1 MQRGRNVRSGR
12 PPVRGGSE
20 LHRAWLGLLQTE
32 GPFLSVPVLKATWP
46 NGFVKLG
53 YDRAERAALDD
64 LKAARPEFER
74 AWDRWLCDVR
84 KPGAHSVQESF
95 AELRRARQ
103 AWVDAVTLGVFG
115 WEGMLQCDQGS
126 GSACDALAVFSPDGA
141 TRLAPTGAL
150 MYGNQPCA
158 LLLVVDPQD
167 APLDKNYPEDTW
179 SASALDRMAA
189 LLRGPAGSRGCSVGV
204 VTDGRWWALVSAP
217 LAGPCAWGMTDA
229 LTWSDSPEVLCA
241 FARLLDVRLLRPG
254 AGLGGTTLPQMFE
267 ASVSQA
273 EEVTE
278 SLGLQV
284 RQAVELLVAAFCEA
298 SRAARAQGL
307 PDPLPADVGQVYEAA
322 VCVMMRVVF
331 LLFAQERDLLPASAV
346 FVESY
351 GMLGV
356 LRELEERSARE
367 GEEAM
372 DGTSLAWHRL
382 LAASQAV
389 YAGATFEDMRMPAY
403 GGSVFD
409 PARHPFLTQVS
420 PKTGGLDVAVSD
432 RVMLHVLESVQKI
445 TVPGDPEPR
454 PLSFREIDVEQIGYI
469 YEGLLGFTCVRAQGC
484 VLGLKGKGGR
494 ADEPEVPLD
503 VLEGLR
509 AASPEPAAL
518 ASAIV
523 GMLKDGELLAKG
535 DIPSK
540 SAYEKPLKAPAL
552 DADFRLAQVTRDEA
566 MRERLRPWM
575 PLVRNDLRGKPVVFQ
590 PGDLYVTATSSR
602 KDAGAHYTPRS
613 LAESVVVHALQPL
626 AYSPGPYQTAD
637 AAQWRRRPSNE
648 ILDLKVADIA
658 CGSGA
663 FLVAAARY
671 LAGELAAAWAAEG
684 QFGELS
690 GEERTTLA
698 LRKVVANCIYG
709 VDINEMAVEMCKL
722 SLWLVSLDRSKPF
735 SFVDNK
741 VLTGNSLLGVTDAQ
755 QLRYLSFDGGP
766 RTVGHTK
773 TGRLFELDDGA
784 RVFARSIDLDDT
796 LREARG
802 LRSELAQDISESDPM
817 RGRAYKRRL
826 MGLYDEKVGVLRRV
840 GDALVAT
847 GLIEE
852 PKHGSKKSE
861 KALDELAAA
870 VARAFPADDE
880 RPDAEKLD
888 DITRRGLT
896 PEVRTD
902 YVRWQCL
909 HWPVEF
915 PEVAERGGFDAV
927 VGNPPFLGGQKL
939 TGSMGANVRNYYIQ
953 TLAGGAKGSA
963 DLCAYFFLQ
972 AYGLVRPGGTL
983 GLLAT
988 NTIAQGATREVGLDQ
1003 MVARGF
1009 TIMRA
1014 VRSEKW
1020 PTSNASLEYA
1030 AVWGCKGTPAQGA
1043 ERVCDGKPAA
1053 KISTLL
1059 EPEGRVSGKPV
1070 PLKENE
1076 GVAFQG
1082 CIVLGMGFVLEPE
1095 EAQAWIAADPK
1106 NKEVLFPYLNGE
1118 DLNSRPD
1125 CSASRWVIDFNQRE
1139 EDEAKQYALPYAR
1152 VLEKVKP
1159 EREKKEDPTTSNA
1172 PWWQYLRTRP
1182 AMRKAIAGLD
1192 EVMVIAQVS
1201 KTLMPQ
1207 FVSSKQV
1214 LDAKLIVFASST
1226 RALLAILSSSIHYV
1240 WSIQYGTTM
1249 RTDPTYVPSALFSP
1263 FPRPLE
1269 TPELDVL
1276 GRELDCERRQIMLCR
1291 QLGLTA
1297 LYNLVND
1304 PDMPGEADPDVV
1316 RMRDIHR
1323 RLDEAV
1329 MDAYGW
1335 GDVELDHG
1343 FYEYRKMVRWTV
1355 CPQARA
1361 EILDRLLEENHR
1373 RARLQEST
1381 SQEEEQ

>member
-1 MQRGRNVRSGR
+1 M
-12 PPVRGGSE
+12 
-20 LHRAWLGLLQTE
+20 
-32 GPFLSVPVLKATWP
+32 
-46 NGFVKLG
+46 
-53 YDRAERAALDD
+53 
-64 LKAARPEFER
+64 
-74 AWDRWLCDVR
+74 
-84 KPGAHSVQESF
+84 
-95 AELRRARQ
+95 
-103 AWVDAVTLGVFG
+103 
-115 WEGMLQCDQGS
+115 
-126 GSACDALAVFSPDGA
+126 
-141 TRLAPTGAL
+141 
-150 MYGNQPCA
+150 
-158 LLLVVDPQD
+158 
-167 APLDKNYPEDTW
+167 
-179 SASALDRMAA
+179 
-189 LLRGPAGSRGCSVGV
+189 
-204 VTDGRWWALVSAP
+204 
-217 LAGPCAWGMTDA
+217 
-229 LTWSDSPEVLCA
+229 
-241 FARLLDVRLLRPG
+241 
-254 AGLGGTTLPQMFE
+254 
-267 ASVSQA
+267 
-273 EEVTE
+273 
-278 SLGLQV
+278 
-284 RQAVELLVAAFCEA
+284 
-298 SRAARAQGL
+298 
-307 PDPLPADVGQVYEAA
+307 
-322 VCVMMRVVF
+322 
-331 LLFAQERDLLPASAV
+331 
-346 FVESY
+346 
-351 GMLGV
+351 
-356 LRELEERSARE
+356 
-367 GEEAM
+367 
-372 DGTSLAWHRL
+372 
-382 LAASQAV
+382 
-389 YAGATFEDMRMPAY
+389 
-403 GGSVFD
+403 
-409 PARHPFLTQVS
+409 
-420 PKTGGLDVAVSD
+420 
-432 RVMLHVLESVQKI
+432 
-445 TVPGDPEPR
+445 
-454 PLSFREIDVEQIGYI
+454 
-469 YEGLLGFTCVRAQGC
+469 
-484 VLGLKGKGGR
+484 
-494 ADEPEVPLD
+494 
-503 VLEGLR
+503 
-509 AASPEPAAL
+509 
-518 ASAIV
+518 
-523 GMLKDGELLAKG
+523 
-535 DIPSK
+535 
-540 SAYEKPLKAPAL
+540 
-552 DADFRLAQVTRDEA
+552 
-566 MRERLRPWM
+566 
-575 PLVRNDLRGKPVVFQ
+575 
-590 PGDLYVTATSSR
+590 
-602 KDAGAHYTPRS
+602 
-613 LAESVVVHALQPL
+613 
-626 AYSPGPYQTAD
+626 
-637 AAQWRRRPSNE
+637 
-648 ILDLKVADIA
+648 
-658 CGSGA
+658 
-663 FLVAAARY
+663 
-671 LAGELAAAWAAEG
+671 
-684 QFGELS
+684 
-690 GEERTTLA
+690 
-698 LRKVVANCIYG
+698 
-709 VDINEMAVEMCKL
+709 
-722 SLWLVSLDRSKPF
+722 
-735 SFVDNK
+735 
-741 VLTGNSLLGVTDAQ
+741 
-755 QLRYLSFDGGP
+755 
-766 RTVGHTK
+766 
-773 TGRLFELDDGA
+773 
-784 RVFARSIDLDDT
+784 
-796 LREARG
+796 
-802 LRSELAQDISESDPM
+802 
-817 RGRAYKRRL
+817 
-826 MGLYDEKVGVLRRV
+826 
-840 GDALVAT
+840 
-847 GLIEE
+847 
-852 PKHGSKKSE
+852 
-861 KALDELAAA
+861 
-870 VARAFPADDE
+870 
-880 RPDAEKLD
+880 
-888 DITRRGLT
+888 
-896 PEVRTD
+896 
-902 YVRWQCL
+902 
-909 HWPVEF
+909 
-915 PEVAERGGFDAV
+915 
-927 VGNPPFLGGQKL
+927 
-939 TGSMGANVRNYYIQ
+939 RNYYIQ

-1304 PDMPGEADPDVV
+1304 PDMPGEADPDVA